1 MRHSINFKGKFMST
15 IVSTRTITRGA
26 NPYAPMIRQQNVS
39 LTPQGATT
47 IYEPVSVRG
56 NRAHVNSHVQ
66 QSLTNLAQRLG
77 GQKYKQ
83 EHFGFLIL
91 VPISLLDIN
100 IEIQRDEDA
109 EHQAKIIDKFD
120 PRIYMPVMCTKLK
133 TGRYSV
139 WEGQQTSCVL
149 YHLYQAGLIEDDFLV
164 QVKAFDEDMVV
175 PGTQLQGEAVASY
188 GFRQINGGG
197 RKGIDA
203 YHLHRSRVNGVRL
216 YNSNFDEDVQSEA
229 IQCILED
236 NQMFPAKASDAR
248 GQLASPGMVT
258 YIHGLNQIAGHGTD
272 MKLFNV
278 TKDDLAWALA
288 WHDEYYPNE
297 KGVDGGFILAFGRLA
312 HAARTAKNPV
322 SLGNAKSAI
331 SKDLYKQFQSLYG
344 SPKAFHKD
352 CKQRLEAWQ
361 DANDAPGGW
370 TDNCLT
376 PMLVMDYYNPNKFG
390 GKLTLPQVP
399 YMKKYAGF

>member
-1 MRHSINFKGKFMST
+1 MST
-15 IVSTRTITRGA
+15 IVSTRTVTRGA
-26 NPYAPMIRQQNVS
+26 NPYAPMVIQQNATM
-39 LTPQGATT
+39 TPQGQSN
-47 IYEPVSVRG
+47 IYEPLMVRG
-56 NRAHVNSHVQ
+56 ARAHVNSHVQ
-66 QSLTNLAQRLG
+66 QALTNLRVRLG
-77 GQKYKQ
+77 GEKYTHK
-83 EHFGFLIL
+83 HFGELIWAK
-91 VPISLLDIN
+91 LDELDLN

-109 EHQAKIIDKFD
+109 EHQANIIERFD
-120 PRIYMPVMCTKLK
+120 PRIAMPVMATRLK
-133 TGRYSV
+133 NGRYSV
-139 WEGQQTSCVL
+139 WEGQQTSCL
-149 YHLYQAGLIEDDFLV
+149 YYHLYIAGLIDGDFLV
-164 QVKAFDEDMVV
+164 QVKAFDEDMEV
-175 PGTQLQGEAVASY
+175 PGTDLQGEAVGNY

-216 YNSNFDEDVQSEA
+216 YDSNFDEDVQSED
-229 IQCILED
+229 IQCILEN

-248 GQLASPGMVT
+248 GQLATPGMVT

-278 TKDDLAWALA
+278 SKEDLAWALA
-288 WHDEYYPNE
+288 WHNEYYSNE

-322 SLGNAKSAI
+322 SLGTAKSAI
-331 SKDLYKQFQSLYG
+331 SQDLFKQFQSLYG

-361 DANDAPGGW
+361 AANDAPGGW

-399 YMKKYAGF
+399 DMKKYAGF